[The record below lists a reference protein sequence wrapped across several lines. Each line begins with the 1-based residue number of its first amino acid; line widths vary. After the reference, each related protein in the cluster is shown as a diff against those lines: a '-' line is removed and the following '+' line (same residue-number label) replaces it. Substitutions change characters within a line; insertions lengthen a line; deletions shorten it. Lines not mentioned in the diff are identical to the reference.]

1 MAYRTVCISRD
12 VGAGGEQVGRAV
24 AGSLGYRYVDEDI
37 VRTAAERA
45 GVDVEDITSAEQ
57 RRTLAGRLLD
67 LVAQAGAPEAYAY
80 AAPDIDAYRLAGA
93 NDGMMAVIQEAVR
106 ETADAGDAVIVAHA
120 ASHVLAGRPDVLRVL
135 VTGSEQ
141 TRQARLAEE
150 LGDDKARAT
159 LREAEKARADYLRR
173 FHDVKQ
179 ELPTHY
185 DLVVNTDQL
194 GVDGAAAVVTGAARG

>member
-135 VTGSEQ
+135 VTASEQ

>member
-1 MAYRTVCISRD
+1 
-12 VGAGGEQVGRAV
+12 
-24 AGSLGYRYVDEDI
+24 
-37 VRTAAERA
+37 
-45 GVDVEDITSAEQ
+45 VDVEDVSSVEQ

-80 AAPDIDAYRLAGA
+80 APTDDPGVWAGSSDA
-93 NDGMMAVIQEAVR
+93 MIAVIQEVVN

-135 VTGSEQ
+135 ITG
-141 TRQARLAEE
+141 TPDARQSRLAAEA
-150 LGDDKARAT
+150 GDDAARNAI
-159 LREAEKARADYLRR
+159 REGEKARADYLRR
-173 FHDVKQ
+173 FHDVRQ

-194 GVDGAAAVVTGAARG
+194 GVEGAAAVVVGAARG

>member
-1 MAYRTVCISRD
+1 MAFNTVCISRD

-24 AGSLGYRYVDEDI
+24 ADSLGFRYVDEDI
-37 VRTAAERA
+37 VRAAAERA
-45 GVDVEDITSAEQ
+45 GVDVDDVSSAEQ
-57 RRTLAGRLLD
+57 RRSLAGRVLD

-80 AAPDIDAYRLAGA
+80 VPEMDAYRLAGSS
-93 NDGMMAVIQEAVR
+93 DGMMAVIQEAVR
-106 ETADAGDAVIVAHA
+106 ETADAGSAVIVAHA

-135 VTGSEQ
+135 VTGSPD
-141 TRQARLAEE
+141 TRQARLTDDVGEE
-150 LGDDKARAT
+150 QARAAI
-159 LREAEKARADYLRR
+159 REGEKARADYLRR

-194 GVDGAAAVVTGAARG
+194 GVEGAAAVITGAARG

>member
-1 MAYRTVCISRD
+1 MPFRTICISRD

-24 AGSLGYRYVDEDI
+24 ADSLGYRYVDEDI
-37 VRTAAERA
+37 VRAAAERA
-45 GVDVEDITSAEQ
+45 GVDIEDVSSTEQ

-80 AAPDIDAYRLAGA
+80 AAPDMDAYRLAGA

-135 VTGSEQ
+135 VTGSPEQ
-141 TRQARLAEE
+141 RQARLAADM
-150 LGDDKARAT
+150 GDDNARSAV
-159 LREAEKARADYLRR
+159 REAEKARADYLRR

-194 GVDGAAAVVTGAARG
+194 GVEGATAVVTGAAGG

>member
-1 MAYRTVCISRD
+1 MTFSTVCISRD

-24 AGSLGYRYVDEDI
+24 ADSLGFRYVDEDI
-37 VRTAAERA
+37 VRAAAERA
-45 GVDVEDITSAEQ
+45 GVDVADVSSAEQ
-57 RRTLAGRLLD
+57 RRTLAGRVLD

-80 AAPDIDAYRLAGA
+80 ATPDMDAYRLAGA
-93 NDGMMAVIQEAVR
+93 GDGMMAVIQEAVR
-106 ETADAGDAVIVAHA
+106 ETADAGSAVIVAHA

-135 VTGSEQ
+135 VTGSADA
-141 TRQARLAEE
+141 RQARLTADVGEE
-150 LGDDKARAT
+150 QARSAI
-159 LREAEKARADYLRR
+159 REGEKARADYLRR

-194 GVDGAAAVVTGAARG
+194 GVDGAAAVITGAARG

>member
-1 MAYRTVCISRD
+1 MPFRTVCISRD
-12 VGAGGEQVGRAV
+12 VGAGGEQVGRSV
-24 AGSLGYRYVDEDI
+24 ADALGYRYVDEDI
-37 VRTAAERA
+37 VRSAADRA
-45 GVDVEDITSAEQ
+45 GVEIEDVSSVEQ

-80 AAPDIDAYRLAGA
+80 APIDDPGIWAGSSDA
-93 NDGMMAVIQEAVR
+93 MIAVIQEVVT

-120 ASHVLAGRPDVLRVL
+120 ASHVLANRPDVLRVL
-135 VTGSEQ
+135 VTGTPDIRRS
-141 TRQARLAEE
+141 RLAAEAGE
-150 LGDDKARAT
+150 DAARDAV
-159 LREAEKARADYLRR
+159 REGEKARADYLRR

-194 GVDGAAAVVTGAARG
+194 GVDGAASLIAGAARA

>member
-1 MAYRTVCISRD
+1 MGYRTVCISRD

-24 AGSLGYRYVDEDI
+24 AEALGYRYVDEDI
-37 VRTAAERA
+37 VRSAAERA
-45 GVDVEDITSAEQ
+45 GVDVEDISSAEQ
-57 RRTLAGRLLD
+57 RRTLASRLLD

-159 LREAEKARADYLRR
+159 VREAEKARADYLRR

>member
-1 MAYRTVCISRD
+1 MPFRTICTSRD

-24 AGSLGYRYVDEDI
+24 ADSLGYRYVDEDI
-37 VRTAAERA
+37 VRAAAERA
-45 GVDVEDITSAEQ
+45 GVDIEEVSSAEQ
-57 RRTLAGRLLD
+57 RRTMAGRLLD

-80 AAPDIDAYRLAGA
+80 AAPDMDAYRLAGA

-135 VTGSEQ
+135 VTGSSEQ
-141 TRQARLAEE
+141 RQARLAADI
-150 LGDDKARAT
+150 GDENARSAV
-159 LREAEKARADYLRR
+159 REAEKARADYLRR

-194 GVDGAAAVVTGAARG
+194 GVEGATAVVTGAARG